1 MELMHK
7 DINTVTRMAREYKVP
22 MFMANLVQELYGYAL
37 AHGDKKTD
45 HTEIFAWLEELAKVK
60 VKG

>member
-1 MELMHK
+1 
-7 DINTVTRMAREYKVP
+7 MAREYKVP

-45 HTEIFAWLEELAKVK
+45 HTEIFSWLEELAKVK
-60 VKG
+60 VKA